1 MSDSGLTRELLLS
14 GELPRLIAEQNPE
27 IRVLSDAER
36 RASLDAVLAGRREV
50 GQGVWV
56 FAYGSLIWNPLFH
69 HVERRRAHVPGWRR
83 SFCLK
88 VKMGRG
94 TPENPGLMLGLA
106 ADRPGGPGCTGVAF
120 RIAEDQ
126 VEPELDLLW
135 RREMVAA
142 GYIPRWV
149 ALEDRAGARF
159 AHAIAFTI
167 NPEGPSYCGD
177 LPEAE
182 VVERLAT
189 ARGRLGS
196 AAEYLLRTHAGLA
209 ELGIVDPF
217 VERLAQKVDARLN
230 PVA

>member
-1 MSDSGLTRELLLS
+1 MSEGGLTRELLLS
-14 GELPRLIAEQNPE
+14 GDLPRMIAESNPE
-27 IRVLSDAER
+27 MRVLSDEER
-36 RASLDAVLAGRREV
+36 AASLAAVLANRPGV

-69 HVERRRAHVPGWRR
+69 YVERRRAHVSGWRR

-88 VKMGRG
+88 VKLGRG

-120 RIAEDQ
+120 RIAESLLDA
-126 VEPELDLLW
+126 ELDLLW

-149 ALEDRAGARF
+149 ALQDDSGTCF
-159 AHAIAFTI
+159 GHAIAFTI

-177 LPEAE
+177 LPQDE

-217 VERLAQKVDARLN
+217 VEELAQKVDARLN